1 MVELL
6 LVKYNYVIFLFCDE
20 VFDCVDELLD
30 CVVYGQFVCVVFYDM
45 WVRKNCVKICK
56 YCGKCLFDVL

>member
-1 MVELL
+1 MIELL

-30 CVVYGQFVCVVFYDM
+30 CVDYG
-45 WVRKNCVKICK
+45 
-56 YCGKCLFDVL
+56 